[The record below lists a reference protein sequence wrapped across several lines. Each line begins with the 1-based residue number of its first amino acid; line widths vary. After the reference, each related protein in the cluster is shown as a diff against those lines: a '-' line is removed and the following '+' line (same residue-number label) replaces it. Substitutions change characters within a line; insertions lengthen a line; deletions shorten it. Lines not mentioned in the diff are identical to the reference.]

1 MSVKAMLTAAQNH
14 AFAEFVNNRMR
25 EVGISRIAALAHACD
40 VKCTTAFRRLVKGE
54 ARASH
59 KNVERIAKA
68 LAVDVNVLLRL
79 QTTPPRHMIEGP
91 PARQEMIVPG
101 TQVTLPKPPSF
112 SMASTPGGMHIK
124 LDTTVPFDQAF
135 KLLDVLR
142 AIGMFTTEVHISQQ

>member
-1 MSVKAMLTAAQNH
+1 MSVKAMLAAAQNH

-25 EVGISRIAALAHACD
+25 EVGILTVTQLAVASG
-40 VKCTTAFRRLVKGE
+40 VKPSTAFRALLKGE
-54 ARASH
+54 ARAAP
-59 KNVERIAKA
+59 KTVIRIAKA
-68 LAVDVNVLLRL
+68 LGVESGVLFKLRN
-79 QTTPPRHMIEGP
+79 TPPRRMIEGP

-142 AIGMFTTEVHISQQ
+142 AIGMFAEGA